1 MELIVSNLAAGTGPE
16 RDQPVLEVRGL
27 TKSFFGNPVLQDASL
42 MLHPGE
48 VHGVVGENG
57 AGKSTLMK
65 ILAGVYQRDSGTVLL
80 RGQSVHFSHPT
91 QAHEAGLS
99 TVFQEFNLLPDR
111 TVAENIY
118 LGREPR
124 KGLLVSRAKMNA
136 ATADLLESLGIGSIR
151 PTSLARSLSV
161 AEQQIV
167 EIAKAVSYDA
177 RIISMDEPTAA
188 LSGPEVSLLYGIVQR
203 LAERGTGILYVSH
216 RLREI
221 FDLCQTITVLKDGRI
236 VDTKPAA
243 ELDDAS
249 LVRMMVGR
257 PISAYFPD
265 KLPAVPAAESPT
277 AARSEADQAPL
288 LELSDAGND
297 QLDGIGLKLMPGEI
311 VGVAGLQGS
320 GRTELLHA
328 VFGAAPFN
336 RGTMQLDGRQVRPHS
351 PRQAVRHGI
360 ALITEDRKAQGL
372 SLNQSLMDNA
382 LGVVRAV
389 FPGRTAAVRRE
400 VAGSFSILEV
410 VARDL
415 DQEVQYLSGGNQ
427 QKIVLAKWLAVSPR
441 VVLLD
446 EPTRGIDVGAK
457 VAVYRLMRQLA
468 AEGKGV
474 LMVSS
479 ELPEVIGMSDRILVM
494 RDGQLAGELPAGA
507 TEEEILLLA
516 TGARVPGTAPEGG
529 HLTDPQPDGGG
540 QPSGGQPDGGGQPS
554 GGQPDGGG
562 QPSGGQP
569 DGGARVPED
578 GSPTGGTA

>member
-1 MELIVSNLAAGTGPE
+1 MRATVGCVERIVSNAAAGDGPE

-27 TKSFFGNPVLQDASL
+27 TKSFFGNPVLQDAAL
-42 MLHPGE
+42 TLHPGE

-136 ATADLLESLGIGSIR
+136 ATADLLESLGIGFIR

-236 VDTKPAA
+236 VDTKRAA

-265 KLPAVPAAESPT
+265 KLPAEPAAESPAAAPGETT
-277 AARSEADQAPL
+277 APIPL
-288 LELSDAGND
+288 LELDGAGND
-297 QLDGIGLKLMPGEI
+297 QLDGIGLRLMPGEI

-336 RGTMQLDGRQVRPHS
+336 RGTMQLDGRPARPHS

-360 ALITEDRKAQGL
+360 ALITEDRKTQGL
-372 SLNQSLMDNA
+372 SLNQSLLDNA

-389 FPGRTAAVRRE
+389 FPGRTSSVRRE
-400 VAGSFSILEV
+400 VAGAFSTLEV

-516 TGARVPGTAPEGG
+516 TGARVPGTASGGG
-529 HLTDPQPDGGG
+529 HLTDPQPDGGAH
-540 QPSGGQPDGGGQPS
+540 PSEA
-554 GGQPDGGG
+554 
-562 QPSGGQP
+562 QP
-569 DGGARVPED
+569 DGGAHPSEAQPMGLPRVPED
-578 GSPTGGTA
+578 GSTTGGTA